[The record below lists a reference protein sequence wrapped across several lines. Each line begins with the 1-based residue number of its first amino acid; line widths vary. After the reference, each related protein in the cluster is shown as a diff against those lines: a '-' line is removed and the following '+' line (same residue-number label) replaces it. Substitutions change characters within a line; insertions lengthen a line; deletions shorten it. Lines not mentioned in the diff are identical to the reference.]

1 MLVLDTR
8 YLFEPGIYANPGK
21 RQKPILHISV
31 FLVLQSLVLILKPSQ
46 IMQNKTVGPGLPH
59 QAALC
64 NWSVFDQDV
73 PEKTPTAHLV

>member
-21 RQKPILHISV
+21 RQKLVLHISV
-31 FLVLQSLVLILKPSQ
+31 SLVLQSTVLILKPSQ
-46 IMQNKTVGPGLPH
+46 IMQNKTVCHGLSH

-64 NWSVFDQDV
+64 NWSVFVQDV
-73 PEKTPTAHLV
+73 PEKTPAAHLV